1 MAQSIRFKSSDLKTA
16 NDIQAGITPQEQQ
29 IQAQE
34 QRLQHGEQQIKEQQ
48 TALQQQ
54 QQALQQQDLTAAQT
68 KIDAN
73 KEAIAAT
80 NNRFRELGQYAPWGG
95 EDVNELNSRNLRPY
109 CNFAYSALACLRTGI
124 SASASFHS
132 VRKS

>member
-1 MAQSIRFKSSDLKTA
+1 MSALIPGLPVRMKGFYNAQNQLVAESIRFKSADLKTA

-34 QRLQHGEQQIKEQQ
+34 QRLQQSEQQIKEQQ
-48 TALQQQ
+48 AALQQQ
-54 QQALQQQDLTAAQT
+54 QQALQQGQQDLAAAQT

-80 NNRFRELGQYAPWGG
+80 NNRFRELGQYNTV
-95 EDVNELNSRNLRPY
+95 EELTVLFGNGQV
-109 CNFAYSALACLRTGI
+109 AI
-124 SASASFHS
+124 
-132 VRKS
+132 

>member
-1 MAQSIRFKSSDLKTA
+1 VAQSIRFKSSDLKTA

-29 IQAQE
+29 IPAQE

-73 KEAIAAT
+73 KEAIATT
-80 NNRFRELGQYAPWGG
+80 NNRFRELRQYNTVEELTVLFGNGQVAIEPQYK
-95 EDVNELNSRNLRPY
+95 LQL
-109 CNFAYSALACLRTGI
+109 
-124 SASASFHS
+124 
-132 VRKS
+132 VRLPSKPKPLMGT